1 LTTRRPRASAALRA
15 NDAGCDAEW
24 TPTQLDHVEAIAAN
38 PDLFALADILP
49 ERTNGDVGRPGTHP
63 PVAYLL
69 YCVLAGVIGSHRKAA
84 ALIAHPHCWNTI
96 RRSARKVRA
105 IRLPRK
111 PPTRNQCEYHRSR
124 IAAHVEPLLARFREL
139 VIGQARQHGCLDPAA
154 PRSTVELQRGTFAA
168 VDGKV
173 IRSPVRRIT
182 ADKWRQQGRHV
193 DGASFVQGG
202 DDAHP
207 VFGTKVLLAAVRPD
221 NTRNDRIIV
230 DVRHV
235 PDRGTGGEAGIAV
248 HALLD
253 LTRRAPGLRGVCYDC
268 ALRGTHIDRLLK
280 AGLQVL
286 SPTHDGIKPTLLEQ
300 VSCPCGDTHNLWTA
314 NGRICQQVVLDDGDV
329 VYQPC
334 PVAKLAARPNPASRT
349 WRWYL
354 EFAAQPCGT
363 IHTQRVDTTRDDRAR
378 SYNRAEHLR
387 QRTKTSDN
395 EPDSVYDNCR
405 GWRSDAEALNDL
417 LQSTLHKGRMI
428 SFRRDRQLLVI
439 LGFAIGRNSIA
450 RYLRLRRS
458 ADPPTAAA

>member
-1 LTTRRPRASAALRA
+1 VAARA
-15 NDAGCDAEW
+15 NDAGQDAEW

-38 PDLFALADILP
+38 PDLYALTDILP
-49 ERTNGDVGRPGTHP
+49 ERADGDVGRPGTHP
-63 PVAYLL
+63 SVVYLL
-69 YCVLAGVIGSHRKAA
+69 YCVLAGVVGSHRKAA
-84 ALIAHPHCWNTI
+84 ALIANQHCWNII
-96 RRSARKVRA
+96 RRNARKIGA
-105 IRLPRK
+105 IRLPRT
-111 PPTRNQCEYHRSR
+111 PPTRNQCEYHRGR
-124 IAAHVEPLLARFREL
+124 IATHVEPLLAQFRKL
-139 VIGQARQHGCLDPAA
+139 VIGQARQHDCLDPVA

-173 IRSPVRRIT
+173 IRSPIRRAT
-182 ADKWRQQGRHV
+182 ADNWRQQGRHV
-193 DGASFVQGG
+193 DGASYVQGG

-235 PDRGTGGEAGIAV
+235 PDRGSGGEAGIAV
-248 HALLD
+248 DALLD

-268 ALRGTHIDRLLK
+268 ALRGVHIDQLIK

-286 SPTHDGIKPTLLEQ
+286 SPTHDGIKPAFLDQ
-300 VSCPCGDTHNLWTA
+300 ISCPCGETHDLWTA
-314 NGRICQQVVLDDGDV
+314 DGRICQRVILDDGDV
-329 VYQPC
+329 VYRPC
-334 PVAKLAARPNPASRT
+334 PVAKLVARPNPGNRT

-354 EFAAQPCGT
+354 TFAAQPCGT
-363 IHTQRVDTTRDDRAR
+363 VHTQRVDTTRDDRAR

-387 QRTKTSDN
+387 QHTKTSDD
-395 EPDSVYDNCR
+395 EPDSAYDNCY
-405 GWRSDAEALNDL
+405 GWRSDAESLNDV

-428 SFRRDRQLLVI
+428 AFRRERQLLVV

-458 ADPPTAAA
+458 ADPPRAAA